1 MMKSCPSV
9 RPISRVSWRPFW
21 RPDLKIL
28 IQKNGTGLDDQIAK
42 IISQSPQQRL
52 VQPNEI
58 GELVAYLCRDEAA
71 PITMEDIQVN
81 AAAWW

>member
-1 MMKSCPSV
+1 V

-21 RPDLKIL
+21 QPDPKIL
-28 IQKNGTGLDDQIAK
+28 IQKNGTGLGDQIAK

-58 GELVAYLCRDEAA
+58 GELVAHLCRKEAIA
-71 PITMEDIQVN
+71 FTMEDIQVS
-81 AAAWW
+81 AASWW